1 MGIFFIFL
9 ACLTWAL
16 DTLIRYPLLG
26 EGFNAVTIVFFEH
39 LFLSILFIPTFYK
52 LIKKKNLFNS
62 SNIFSFLVV
71 GSLGS
76 AIATLSF
83 TKAFSLLNPSI
94 VILLQKFQPVVAIT
108 LSSLLLKEKISK
120 DFLFWAGVCVIG
132 GFVISYQ
139 QIFQSIDLKTLKYT
153 FSSKD
158 SLVGV
163 GYSLIAVLGWGS
175 ATVFGK
181 KLSKQGFSAPEVMS
195 GRFIFGLSACLIF
208 LPSVSIEK
216 IGGDFLTKMV
226 VLVFLSGVFGIYF
239 YYRGLAK
246 IPAKMATLAELF
258 FPFCAVI
265 INWLFLHTTLDWVQ
279 ILGGV
284 TLVLGSTV
292 IQLKKY

>member
-52 LIKKKNLFNS
+52 LIKKKILFNS
-62 SNIFSFLVV
+62 SNIFSFLIV

-94 VILLQKFQPVVAIT
+94 VILLQKFQPVVAIS

-158 SLVGV
+158 SLIGV

-195 GRFIFGLSACLIF
+195 GRFIFGLSACLLF
-208 LPSVSIEK
+208 LPSVSIER
-216 IGGDFLTKMV
+216 IGGDFLTKMAI
-226 VLVFLSGVFGIYF
+226 LVFLSGVFGIYF

>member
-1 MGIFFIFL
+1 MGVFFIFL

-39 LFLSILFIPTFYK
+39 LFLSLLFIPTFYK
-52 LIKKKNLFNS
+52 LIKNKRLFNL
-62 SNIFSFLVV
+62 SNFSSFLVI

-94 VILLQKFQPVVAIT
+94 VILLQKFQPAVAIT
-108 LSSLLLKEKISK
+108 LSSFFLKEKISRG
-120 DFLFWAGVCVIG
+120 FLFWAGVCVIG

-139 QIFQSIDLKTLKYT
+139 QIFSSVDLKALQYT
-153 FSSKD
+153 FSSRE
-158 SLVGV
+158 SLLGV
-163 GYSLIAVLGWGS
+163 GYSLVAVLGWGS

-181 KLSKQGFSAPEVMS
+181 KLSKQGFSVPEVMS
-195 GRFIFGLSACLIF
+195 GRFIFGLSACLVF
-208 LPSVSIEK
+208 LPSVSLVKVES
-216 IGGDFLTKMV
+216 DFLTKMV

-258 FPFCAVI
+258 FPLCAVV

-279 ILGGV
+279 ILGGI